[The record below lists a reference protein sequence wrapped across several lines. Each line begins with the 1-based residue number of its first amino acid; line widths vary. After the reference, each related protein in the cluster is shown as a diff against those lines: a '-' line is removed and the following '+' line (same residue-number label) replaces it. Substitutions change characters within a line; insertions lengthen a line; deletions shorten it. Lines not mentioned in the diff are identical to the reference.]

1 MTTRLPGWLNQN
13 NSTPYLFVAPF
24 FILFLSFWVYPVFY
38 SLYLSIQRAT
48 GLGPMQFVGLDNY
61 VRLIGDPRFLKS
73 LANTSVFAFGSVLLQ
88 VPIGLALA
96 LAFNSTLT
104 HRLRGFYRVAYFLPI
119 ITPGVVVGIMF
130 SVIYEFDYGL
140 LNQLVRSVGLD
151 PIPWIR
157 SPDYAM
163 GSILLLGI
171 WIWTGLKALYLLA
184 GLQSIP
190 KDYYE
195 SAVID
200 GASPSQQFL
209 RITLPQL
216 RPILMFVIIQTVIG
230 SYALFDQVWVLTE
243 GGPRD
248 ATLTMTMY
256 LYEVGFQQFRLGY
269 SAAIGYSIVF
279 IVLGLTLVLL
289 TAFKGLKE

>member
-1 MTTRLPGWLNQN
+1 MTTRLPGWLNQK
-13 NSTPYLFVAPF
+13 NSAPYLFVAPF

-230 SYALFDQVWVLTE
+230 SYALFD
-243 GGPRD
+243 
-248 ATLTMTMY
+248 
-256 LYEVGFQQFRLGY
+256 
-269 SAAIGYSIVF
+269 
-279 IVLGLTLVLL
+279 
-289 TAFKGLKE
+289 

>member
-1 MTTRLPGWLNQN
+1 M
-13 NSTPYLFVAPF
+13 
-24 FILFLSFWVYPVFY
+24 
-38 SLYLSIQRAT
+38 
-48 GLGPMQFVGLDNY
+48 
-61 VRLIGDPRFLKS
+61 
-73 LANTSVFAFGSVLLQ
+73 
-88 VPIGLALA
+88 
-96 LAFNSTLT
+96 
-104 HRLRGFYRVAYFLPI
+104 
-119 ITPGVVVGIMF
+119 
-130 SVIYEFDYGL
+130 
-140 LNQLVRSVGLD
+140 GLD

-171 WIWTGLKALYLLA
+171 WIWTGLKALYFLA